1 MTNSN
6 SSLSSQFVL
15 SASGSRF
22 PKMNTIAF
30 HPSIGFGE
38 VVGRV
43 GERVRISFDGAEL
56 TPERKA
62 MMARVADV
70 SANSA
75 EIEIAGLEA
84 RKADMTDAFYEA
96 GAIVNQLTESII
108 ARVRDAS
115 EMLVGIDGAEASG
128 WEFDEYATVSIK
140 TKAARAKAP
149 APRLPTRP
157 AVTDALEDDGRPDW
171 LVAELNET
179 FGDNWQPLA
188 K

>member
-1 MTNSN
+1 MTKSN
-6 SSLSSQFVL
+6 LSLSSQSVL
-15 SASGSRF
+15 TASGSRF

-30 HPSIGFGE
+30 HPSVGFGE

-43 GERVRISFDGAEL
+43 GERVRIQFDEAEL
-56 TPERKA
+56 TDERKA
-62 MMARVADV
+62 LMARVADA

-108 ARVRDAS
+108 SRVRES
-115 EMLVGIDGAEASG
+115 NEMLVGIDGAEASG

-149 APRLPTRP
+149 APRLPTAP
-157 AVTDALEDDGRPDW
+157 AVAQGLEDAGRPDW

-179 FGDNWQPLA
+179 FGDTWTPNA

>member
-1 MTNSN
+1 MTKSN
-6 SSLSSQFVL
+6 LTLSSQSVL
-15 SASGSRF
+15 TASGARF
-22 PKMNTIAF
+22 PKLNTIAF

-38 VVGRV
+38 VVGRI

-84 RKADMTDAFYEA
+84 RKADVNDAFYEA
-96 GAIVNQLTESII
+96 GALVNQLTESII
-108 ARVRDAS
+108 SRVRDAS

-140 TKAARAKAP
+140 TKTVRAKAP
-149 APRLPTRP
+149 APRVPTAP
-157 AVTDALEDDGRPDW
+157 AVAQGLEDDGRPDW

-179 FGDNWQPLA
+179 FGDTWTPNA

>member
-108 ARVRDAS
+108 SRVRDAS

-128 WEFDEYATVSIK
+128 WEFDEYATY
-140 TKAARAKAP
+140 TPKAKKVRAKAP

-157 AVTDALEDDGRPDW
+157 AAAQGLEDDGRPDW

-179 FGDNWQPLA
+179 FGDNWQPPA

>member
-15 SASGSRF
+15 SASGSRL

-43 GERVRISFDGAEL
+43 GERVRIQFDDAEL

-62 MMARVADV
+62 MMARVAVV

-84 RKADMTDAFYEA
+84 RKVDMTDAFYEA

-128 WEFDEYATVSIK
+128 WEFDEYATH
-140 TKAARAKAP
+140 TPKAKKVRAKAP

-157 AVTDALEDDGRPDW
+157 AAAQALEDDGRPEW

-179 FGDNWQPLA
+179 FGATWEPHA